1 MHQWIIALILIL
13 LFIVVAYLLWSVIR
27 LKSYVKILNEDINN
41 KLEYMQ
47 EDFEGE
53 IKKLKSEL
61 TK

>member
-27 LKSYVKILNEDINN
+27 LKSSVKLLNEDINN